1 MVNTVKRPNRV
12 TGIIMIDLV
21 LNPPNFLIMALIG
34 GLLVALISAPL
45 GTFMVWQKQSY
56 FGATLAHSALLG
68 VSLGMIMQ
76 IDLTLSILVTSVII
90 GVALFYLA
98 QKSSLSSDTLL
109 GILAH
114 SSLALGLVLLSFQP
128 NIQLDLMRY
137 LFGDILSI
145 NLDDIQLL
153 SALLVLTLL
162 FFAKYWQSLLNITL
176 NIELAAV
183 EGIATKSIQ
192 LSYILLLA
200 LLIALAIKVVG
211 ILLITSLLI
220 VPAAAAH
227 RLSNTP
233 EQMLGFTLVGGLI
246 SVILGLATSIG
257 FDTPAGPSIVMVAT
271 ALFLLSLLK
280 KAQ

>member
-1 MVNTVKRPNRV
+1 
-12 TGIIMIDLV
+12 MIDLV